1 MTKRRHWFLV
11 LILGSLTAL
20 GPFSIDMYLPGF
32 PQIAHALRTTTGEV
46 SRSLSSFFIGLAVG
60 QVLYG
65 LLMDRFGRKRPLYVG
80 LALYVAASIGCT
92 FAHSVEWLI
101 GLRFLQALGSSA
113 ASVAPIAMVR
123 DLFPVKDSAR
133 VFASL
138 MIVVAASPMLAPT
151 AGGYLTAA
159 FGWQSVFLVLLTI
172 AIVLGVAVSLMLPES
187 HVRDHEFHLRLRPIA
202 ASFAAVGRD
211 PQFYTYAG
219 GGALAFAGL
228 FAYVAAS
235 PLVFMEQ
242 FGLGGR
248 AYSWVFAL
256 LSVGF
261 IGFSQMNGL
270 LLRYFRSEQI
280 VLWALGGEGLV
291 GLILLLGARGGGLG
305 LGGTIG
311 LIFLML
317 VAVGLIY
324 PNTTALA
331 LAPFARKAGTASALL
346 GTLQWGLG
354 SLSSYGLGL
363 APGRPLVTLAEIIVV
378 ASGLGLLVVWG
389 GRKGI
394 VRSVE
399 PAPAAVGA
407 LGH

>member
-32 PQIAHALRTTTGEV
+32 PQIAQALRTTTGEV

-65 LLMDRFGRKRPLYVG
+65 LLMDRFGRKRPLYLG
-80 LALYVAASIGCT
+80 LVLYVAASIGCT
-92 FAHSVEWLI
+92 FARSVEWLI
-101 GLRFLQALGSSA
+101 ALRFVQALGSSA
-113 ASVAPIAMVR
+113 ATVAPIAMVR
-123 DLFPVKDSAR
+123 DLFPVKDSAK

-138 MIVVAASPMLAPT
+138 IIVVAASPMLAPT

-159 FGWQSVFLVLLTI
+159 FGWQSVFIVLLAI
-172 AIVLGVAVSLMLPES
+172 AILIGLAVAFTLPES

-202 ASFAAVGRD
+202 ASFVAVARE

-235 PLVFMEQ
+235 PLVFMDH
-242 FGLGGR
+242 FGLSGQ
-248 AYSWVFAL
+248 AYSWIFAL

-261 IGFSQMNGL
+261 IGFSQLNGV
-270 LLRYFRSEQI
+270 LLRYVRSEQ
-280 VLWALGGEGLV
+280 VVTGALVGQFAV
-291 GLILLLGARGGGLG
+291 GLILLLGASGGWLG

-317 VAVGLIY
+317 ICVGLTY
-324 PNTTALA
+324 PNSTALS
-331 LAPFARKAGTASALL
+331 LAPFAKKAGTASALM
-346 GTLQWGLG
+346 GTVQWGLG
-354 SLSSYGLGL
+354 SLSSYAIGF
-363 APGRPLVTLAEIIVV
+363 AHGRPLLTLAEIV
-378 ASGLGLLVVWG
+378 AVSGGLGLMVVLI
-389 GRKGI
+389 GRKGVGRPI
-394 VRSVE
+394 ERE
-399 PAPAAVGA
+399 PAAAA
-407 LGH
+407 AMGH

>member
-80 LALYVAASIGCT
+80 LVLYIAASIGCT
-92 FAHSVEWLI
+92 FARSVEWLI
-101 GLRFLQALGSSA
+101 ALRFLQALGSA
-113 ASVAPIAMVR
+113 AATVAPIAMVR
-123 DLFPVKDSAR
+123 DLFPVKDSAK

-159 FGWQSVFLVLLTI
+159 FGWQSVFVVLLVI
-172 AIVLGVAVSLMLPES
+172 AILIGVAVALMLPES
-187 HVRDHEFHLRLRPIA
+187 HVRDHEFHLRFRPIA
-202 ASFAAVGRD
+202 SSFAAVARE

-242 FGLGGR
+242 FGLSGQ
-248 AYSWVFAL
+248 AYSWTFAL
-256 LSVGF
+256 LSIGF
-261 IGFSQMNGL
+261 IGFSQLNGI
-270 LLRYFRSEQI
+270 LLRYVRSEQI
-280 VLWALGGEGLV
+280 VVWALAGQFGV
-291 GLILLLGARGGGLG
+291 GVILLLGASGGWLG
-305 LGGTIG
+305 LGSATG

-317 VAVGLIY
+317 ICVGLNY
-324 PNTTALA
+324 PNSTALS
-331 LAPFARKAGTASALL
+331 LSPFAKKAGTASALM
-346 GTLQWGLG
+346 GTIQWGVG
-354 SLSSYGLGL
+354 SLSSYGMGF
-363 APGRPLVTLAEIIVV
+363 AHGQPLLTLAEIV
-378 ASGLGLLVVWG
+378 ALASALGLLVVLA
-389 GRKGI
+389 GRRGI
-394 VRSVE
+394 ARPVE
-399 PAPAAVGA
+399 PEAAAVVA
-407 LGH
+407 MGH